1 MPHVLSDKCKSM
13 YYSYSSL
20 QQWQKSNVKFMDNF
34 SSTDIWQEFTSGIS
48 CYLVKKKMMR
58 LLSQL
63 VYSADF
69 LWQKK
74 MQTDYSAPKWVC
86 PELAHSISE
95 CWCIAAFYKCHKNK
109 WEKKKE
115 REIRGTGRQE
125 ITRHL
130 EHFKHYFLFPVWLTY
145 N

>member
-1 MPHVLSDKCKSM
+1 MPYVLSDKCKSI
-13 YYSYSSL
+13 YYSCSSL
-20 QQWQKSNVKFMDNF
+20 QQLQKNHVKLMDNF

-74 MQTDYSAPKWVC
+74 MQTDYSASKWVC

-95 CWCIAAFYKCHKNK
+95 CWYIAAFYKCHRNK
-109 WEKKKE
+109 WEKKK
-115 REIRGTGRQE
+115 RENKRNRKTGNNK
-125 ITRHL
+125 
-130 EHFKHYFLFPVWLTY
+130 HFEYFRHYFLFPVWLT
-145 N
+145 